1 MNKPELIIINQVVIT
16 NLRKMKRIKVMHL
29 SVLLLV
35 SLLLSVSQYVQAQQI
50 GRWEKLG
57 ERMVNLTVDKDVIRC
72 GHKGTF
78 TAIRFHV
85 DRAPVTFLRVIVRYA
100 NGSTDNLNLN
110 QTVRQGG
117 DSRYL
122 DLRGGKRI
130 IRDITVYYKSESKRP
145 RHHHNARK
153 ALVQVW
159 GRH

>member
-1 MNKPELIIINQVVIT
+1 MKK
-16 NLRKMKRIKVMHL
+16 RKIVHL
-29 SVLLLV
+29 SVLLLIG
-35 SLLLSVSQYVQAQQI
+35 LLLSVSPSVQAQKI

-57 ERMVNLTVDKDVIRC
+57 ERTVNLTVDKDVIRC

-85 DRAPVTFLRVIVRYA
+85 ERAPVTFLRVVVQYA
-100 NGSTDNLNLN
+100 NGSVDNLNFN

-130 IRDITVYYKSESKRP
+130 IRDITIYYKSETKRP
-145 RHHHNARK
+145 KHTQGIRK
-153 ALVQVW
+153 AWVQVW

>member
-1 MNKPELIIINQVVIT
+1 
-16 NLRKMKRIKVMHL
+16 MKKRTTVRL
-29 SVLLLV
+29 SAVLLLMN
-35 SLLLSVSQYVQAQQI
+35 LLLALSLHAQAQQI

-57 ERMVNLTVDKDVIRC
+57 ERSVNLTLDKDVIRC

-85 DRAPVTFLRVIVRYA
+85 ERAPVTFLRVIVRYA
-100 NGSTDNLNLN
+100 NGSTDNLNFN
-110 QTVRQGG
+110 QTVRKGG

-122 DLRGGKRI
+122 DLRGGKRV

-145 RHHHNARK
+145 RHSKGHRQ